1 MDLKEDILRNIDIV
15 DYISKF
21 VSLRKSGANWVG
33 NCPFHK
39 EKTPSFMVSDSKG
52 IYKCF
57 GCGKGGDVI
66 TFAMEY
72 ERLDFVDT
80 LKYLGEYAHLDTTK
94 YAKFTPDPVLKESK
108 EPLLKEDKI
117 ALEYLHKR
125 NIDNSII
132 EHFQLGYASE

>member
-57 GCGKGGDVI
+57 
-66 TFAMEY
+66 
-72 ERLDFVDT
+72 
-80 LKYLGEYAHLDTTK
+80 
-94 YAKFTPDPVLKESK
+94 
-108 EPLLKEDKI
+108 
-117 ALEYLHKR
+117 
-125 NIDNSII
+125 
-132 EHFQLGYASE
+132 